1 MRLQHRKY
9 QVLISALVDGE
20 LKNEERRELE
30 EHVGECTKCEGMLR
44 DFRSLREVG
53 TGAKPYLIDPF
64 YLTRLRAAL
73 DKPPAIS
80 WRASEIEAKLF
91 GPLFAILL
99 LSLVFLLTMTERRG
113 AAASEEYLFG
123 GRRTLV
129 EQQLLSRPGQVSKD
143 EVLLLTVSTQRR
155 EEQYGR

>member
-9 QVLISALVDGE
+9 QALISALVDGE
-20 LKNEERRELE
+20 LKDEARRELE
-30 EHVGECTKCEGMLR
+30 KHVGECRKCEGMLR
-44 DFRSLREVG
+44 DFRLLKVASAS
-53 TGAKPYLIDPF
+53 AKPHPINPF
-64 YLTRLRAAL
+64 YLTRLREAL
-73 DKPPAIS
+73 GKAPTIP
-80 WRASEIEAKLF
+80 WGASEIEAKLF

-99 LSLVFLLTMTERRG
+99 LALVFLVTMTEKRG

-129 EQQLLSRPGQVSKD
+129 EQQLLLRPGQVSKD

-155 EEQYGR
+155 EESYGR

>member
-20 LKNEERRELE
+20 VKEDERHKLE
-30 EHVGECTKCEGMLR
+30 EHVSVCAHCERMLR
-44 DFRSLREVG
+44 DFRLLKEATAG
-53 TGAKPYLIDPF
+53 TKPYPVNPF
-64 YLTRLRAAL
+64 YIARLRAAL
-73 DKPPAIS
+73 GRAIAVP
-80 WRASEIEAKLF
+80 WGASEIEAKLF
-91 GPLFAILL
+91 APLFTILL
-99 LSLVFLLTMTERRG
+99 LGLIFLFTMTEKRG
-113 AAASEEYLFG
+113 ATSEEYLFG

-155 EEQYGR
+155 EELYGR

>member
-1 MRLQHRKY
+1 MKLQHRKY

-20 LKNEERRELE
+20 LKDEERQELE
-30 EHVGECTKCEGMLR
+30 DHVGECAKCGGMLR
-44 DFRSLREVG
+44 DFRLLREAG
-53 TGAKPYLIDPF
+53 TGAKTFPVNPF

-73 DKPPAIS
+73 DKAPAIS
-80 WRASEIEAKLF
+80 WGASEIEAKLF

-99 LSLVFLLTMTERRG
+99 LALIFLFTMTERRG
-113 AAASEEYLFG
+113 AVTPEEYLFG

-155 EEQYGR
+155 EELYGR